1 MPFQKNPS
9 PQNILLTFLKILY
22 YNPLQLIT
30 PKLDMTIVVI
40 PSDRDVPLIQ
50 DVEGTPEDIRARA
63 NAFFKT
69 AAFIE
74 HAGGEITVGPEEKRE
89 AREIYTES
97 PLAPRI
103 PSNSGTSLHLK
114 ALLDEYD
121 FQVLES
127 NIQARNFIVNRL
139 LDITNPHFRKTRSQ
153 TGEEVVVEPAKI
165 TEQLK
170 ALELLGKVSEIGL
183 FTERVEVNINNKS
196 TEDLEA
202 ELVATLTK
210 YMGQAVPEPNRT
222 DILGGD
228 LDAELGR
235 K

>member
-1 MPFQKNPS
+1 
-9 PQNILLTFLKILY
+9 
-22 YNPLQLIT
+22 
-30 PKLDMTIVVI
+30 MTIVVI

-63 NAFFKT
+63 DAFFKT

-89 AREIYTES
+89 AREIYTEA

-139 LDITNPHFRKTRSQ
+139 LDITSPKGRKFYDKDG
-153 TGEEVVVEPAKI
+153 GEVIVEPAKI
-165 TEQLK
+165 SEQLK

-183 FTERVEVNINNKS
+183 FTERIEVNINNKS

-210 YMGQAVPEPNRT
+210 YMGTAVPEPERT
-222 DILGGD
+222 DLLGGD

>member
-1 MPFQKNPS
+1 
-9 PQNILLTFLKILY
+9 
-22 YNPLQLIT
+22 
-30 PKLDMTIVVI
+30 MTIVVI

-50 DVEGTPEDIRARA
+50 DVEGTPADIRARA
-63 NAFFKT
+63 EAFFKT

-74 HAGGEITVGPEEKRE
+74 HAGGEITIGPEEKKE
-89 AREIYTES
+89 AREMYTES

-103 PSNSGTSLHLK
+103 PKNSGTSLHLK

-121 FQVLES
+121 FQVLDS

-139 LDITNPHFRKTRSQ
+139 LEITNPNFKKTISPN
-153 TGEEVVVEPAKI
+153 GEEIVVEPAKV

-183 FTERVEVNINNKS
+183 FTERVEVSINTKS
-196 TEDLEA
+196 TEELEA
-202 ELVATLTK
+202 ELVATMTK
-210 YMGQAVPEPNRT
+210 YMGQAVPVPKET